1 MNFCEYVC
9 MYTYTF
15 ICISQNNYEIQ
26 ISEHSQQETSM
37 SVTDSHRAKVFQS
50 SFPLKYGDFNYNRN

>member
-9 MYTYTF
+9 IHTYTF

-26 ISEHSQQETSM
+26 ISEHSQQETTM
-37 SVTDSHRAKVFQS
+37 SVTDPHKAKVFQS
-50 SFPLKYGDFNYNRN
+50 SSPLKYGDFNYNRN